1 MSQGFPKQA
10 RLLNGTEYTQV
21 LRRAEKKIVDGPV
34 QVKARKNSLDRARL
48 GLVVP
53 KRGTAK
59 AHDRNQVKRI
69 IREQFRL
76 SQRQLPS
83 VDIVVQVFGHIA
95 KQQLALALQRQFDK
109 LSGLSDNG
117 TNN

>member
-21 LRRAEKKIVDGPV
+21 LRRAEKNSGW
-34 QVKARKNSLDRARL
+34 ARKLKPKNSLDRARL

-76 SQRQLPS
+76 SRRQLPS
-83 VDIVVQVFGHIA
+83 LDIVVQVFGKIS
-95 KQQLALALQRQFDK
+95 KQQLAQALRRQFDK
-109 LSGLSDNG
+109 LSGLSDSG
-117 TNN
+117 PNN